1 MFTYV
6 AAVLALKG
14 EKRTKRVE
22 LVRFSGTYLLKIHVF
37 REFPGVLMATREASG
52 VPFLRQDE
60 A

>member
-22 LVRFSGTYLLKIHVF
+22 LVRFSGTYLTVKERCQTTTITKDVWFVKDLN
-37 REFPGVLMATREASG
+37 R
-52 VPFLRQDE
+52 
-60 A
+60 